1 MKETDSQLMQMVAF
15 PSNPSMSADFFTIG
29 LLVAVGLAIIGV
41 VIYIRRAWVTLGNTS
56 HEPSSAGPETPAPA
70 PIITTE
76 TIYSGRPQMPINEN
90 AVVKLNGHGFRFLL
104 DVLKNIVF
112 ARLEETGNT
121 SLHPLNRALEKFPGL
136 KELVAQDQR
145 PECTFNIE
153 FSDDAIVDIRSSLL
167 EAILKT
173 RDMLEADENDPR
185 PALFFNVS
193 GELKTQLDELLYFA
207 FWFRAEL
214 PDDLSERATQI
225 VNERLRSEKPDRFQ
239 LSVSDWTVPRSAR
252 EEFRKIVSGHLDRDV
267 SDDIWLGFRQYALN
281 APFNLATNP
290 TEEDVDPDLT
300 REALVKDAL
309 QEVSGIRIEDYMVG
323 NFRDTARI
331 IGLIEDMP
339 VYYIEY
345 GGFYVYQHPC
355 GYLLQI
361 DISHP
366 IIPPGW

>member
-1 MKETDSQLMQMVAF
+1 
-15 PSNPSMSADFFTIG
+15 
-29 LLVAVGLAIIGV
+29 
-41 VIYIRRAWVTLGNTS
+41 
-56 HEPSSAGPETPAPA
+56 
-70 PIITTE
+70 
-76 TIYSGRPQMPINEN
+76 MPVNEN
-90 AVVKLNGHGFRFLL
+90 AVVKLNGHGFQFLL
-104 DVLKNIVF
+104 DILNNNAF
-112 ARLEETGNT
+112 ARMKTILRKT
-121 SLHPLNRALEKFPGL
+121 SLAPLNWAPEKFPGL
-136 KELVAQDQR
+136 RELVAQDPR
-145 PECTFNIE
+145 PEGTFFDDHDLMLRLE
-153 FSDDAIVDIRSSLL
+153 FSDEAIADIRSALL
-167 EAILKT
+167 DEIGKT

-185 PALFFNVS
+185 PALFFNVP
-193 GELKTQLDELLYFA
+193 GELKTQIDELLHFA
-207 FWFRAEL
+207 FWFRAGLPEEL
-214 PDDLSERATQI
+214 GERATQI
-225 VNERLRSEKPDRFQ
+225 VNERLRSEKPDRFH
-239 LSVSDWTVPRSAR
+239 LNVSDWTVPRSAR
-252 EEFRKIVSGHLDRDV
+252 EEFRKIVSGHLDQDV
-267 SDDIWLGFRQYALN
+267 SPAIWQGFRQYALN

-361 DISHP
+361 DITHP